1 MVNGGW
7 AGAPV
12 KTPIPLERFPFKLT
26 RTEWRRSGAAPA
38 DHNFRSKL
46 IGNCSRGRPAMLFAI
61 AFVLLI
67 LWVLGFTVFH
77 VAGALIH
84 VVLLIAAV
92 VLVVGL
98 FR

>member
-38 DHNFRSKL
+38 EHSCRSDL
-46 IGNCSRGRPAMLFAI
+46 IDTGSGLPSPDDFGPNISGIGAGGSGRTPI
-61 AFVLLI
+61 S
-67 LWVLGFTVFH
+67 
-77 VAGALIH
+77 IH
-84 VVLLIAAV
+84 
-92 VLVVGL
+92 
-98 FR
+98 

>member
-1 MVNGGW
+1 
-7 AGAPV
+7 
-12 KTPIPLERFPFKLT
+12 
-26 RTEWRRSGAAPA
+26 
-38 DHNFRSKL
+38 
-46 IGNCSRGRPAMLFAI
+46 MLFAI

-84 VVLLIAAV
+84 GVLLIAAV